1 MSQLDYRI
9 PIIDKNQYAGTYW
22 EMPVDPQDPR
32 YDEPLVRLESV
43 QVAYESY
50 HARTDGGNPP
60 YHRPVEGSRK
70 DVWSRKSLA
79 GKLAAANERLRP
91 YGMELFI
98 LDGYRPIACQRGLWD
113 FYYREAQRTLGHSS
127 EEEYRAFALTY
138 IADPAPFDE
147 KDSATWPAHTT
158 GASVDLTLRELATG
172 RLADMGSN
180 FEEITETSSSD
191 FFERLLDKGEIEEAD
206 PRLQNRRMMHWA
218 MHEQGILNDPFVF
231 WHHDWGNQHYVKT
244 WRALFPN
251 PPAAAWYGY
260 IAPPPE

>member
-1 MSQLDYRI
+1 MRAITRERTAGI
-9 PIIDKNQYAGTYW
+9 PPIT
-22 EMPVDPQDPR
+22 
-32 YDEPLVRLESV
+32 
-43 QVAYESY
+43 
-50 HARTDGGNPP
+50 ARW
-60 YHRPVEGSRK
+60 K
-70 DVWSRKSLA
+70 AA
-79 GKLAAANERLRP
+79 GKTFGRENPWPGNWPRP
-91 YGMELFI
+91 TNGYAPMGWNSLFWTVT
-98 LDGYRPIACQRGLWD
+98 PIACQRGLWD